1 MIPRMRSV
9 AATFSS
15 IQLWTTIVVLILAPL
30 VFGSV
35 DLFWVAV
42 WTILLSISTLCGV
55 GVRMQTGQSR
65 IFYAFLGLC
74 GVYGIVSI
82 IQVVPLGLDQLN
94 DPSWRRA
101 DELLGLGVLPRIS
114 SRAEIPPLAAG
125 HFLLFVTSFISG
137 FCIGTSRRN
146 SDKVIW
152 FAQYSILLYAAY
164 GVAALILTPNMVLW
178 APKLAYHGSLTGTFI
193 NHNTAATF
201 FGIGAILWFC
211 FALSSLQSFR
221 FSSIRLVL
229 LTQSNEPLAFKII
242 ARSAGALACFFALLL
257 TGSRGGLV
265 CSCLGLLVAIILM
278 IANRQKPKFWHI
290 LVSGGVALAVALA
303 LLSRMGRI
311 GSEGLFD
318 EGRFTVYGFCLQAIR
333 QRPLLGA
340 GVGTFGDLFPS
351 LRPSD
356 FYSWGVWD
364 YAHSTILEIAVEMGI
379 PVAAMVVI
387 AALAS
392 LVVLARGVVKSEGRS
407 RRSLAAITGIAVL
420 SYLHSMID
428 FSMQIPG
435 YLIVFSILLGCG
447 LSRATSTEI
456 GAV

>member
-15 IQLWTTIVVLILAPL
+15 IQLWMTIVVLILAPL

-74 GVYGIVSI
+74 GVYGVVSI

-164 GVAALILTPNMVLW
+164 GVAALILTPNLVLW

-229 LTQSNEPLAFKII
+229 LTHSNEPLAFKII

-278 IANRQKPKFWHI
+278 IANRQKAKFWHI
-290 LVSGGVALAVALA
+290 LVSGGVALAVTLA

-318 EGRFTVYGFCLQAIR
+318 EGRFAVYGFCLQAIR

-340 GVGTFGDLFPS
+340 GIGTFGDLFPS

>member
-15 IQLWTTIVVLILAPL
+15 IQLWMTIVVLILAPL

-55 GVRMQTGQSR
+55 GVRMQTAQSR
-65 IFYAFLGLC
+65 LFYAFLGLC

-94 DPSWRRA
+94 DPSWRHA
-101 DELLGLGVLPRIS
+101 DELLGLGALPRIS

-278 IANRQKPKFWHI
+278 IANRQKPKFWHS

-318 EGRFTVYGFCLQAIR
+318 EGRFAVYGFCLQAIR

-340 GVGTFGDLFPS
+340 GIGTFGDLFPS
-351 LRPSD
+351 LRPND
-356 FYSWGVWD
+356 FSSWGVWD

-407 RRSLAAITGIAVL
+407 RCSLAAITGIAVL

-456 GAV
+456 GTV

>member
-1 MIPRMRSV
+1 MRSV

-55 GVRMQTGQSR
+55 GVRMQTGQSSL
-65 IFYAFLGLC
+65 FYAFLGLC

-164 GVAALILTPNMVLW
+164 GVVALILTPNMVLW

-201 FGIGAILWFC
+201 FGIGAILWSC
-211 FALSSLQSFR
+211 FAFSSLQSFP

-278 IANRQKPKFWHI
+278 IANRQKPRFWHI
-290 LVSGGVALAVALA
+290 LVSGGMALAVTLA

-318 EGRFTVYGFCLQAIR
+318 EGRFSVYGFCLQAIR

-340 GVGTFGDLFPS
+340 GIGTFGDLFPS

-392 LVVLARGVVKSEGRS
+392 LIVLARGAVKSEGRS
-407 RRSLAAITGIAVL
+407 RRSLAAIAGIAVL

-435 YLIVFSILLGCG
+435 YFIVFSILLGCG

-456 GAV
+456 GAI